1 MTSKWGTEMK
11 TKLFCVTALG
21 LLTTACGQG
30 NLYPMPADQAYAK
43 LVDAKIERSG
53 KGPFGTLAIAA
64 VGDGSGT
71 IKYMVSDAGMK
82 MCEANIAAEGD
93 KSRITAFCDR
103 GGEGAAAGMTQNLMR
118 SRLIEH
124 IDATL
129 KGREFDPRLALGSTA
144 GSWPKDPRQPNGSI
158 GAAATEALK
167 MERDMKRDL
176 KEMEEA
182 QAVSDAE
189 AAERAKQA
197 EAHKGVTFQPGK
209 PMIQTSN

>member
-1 MTSKWGTEMK
+1 MK
-11 TKLFCVTALG
+11 TKLLCVTALG
-21 LLTTACGQG
+21 LLTAACGQG
-30 NLYPMPADQAYAK
+30 NLYSMSADQAYAK

-53 KGPFGTLAIAA
+53 KGPFGTLPIAA

-71 IKYMVSDAGMK
+71 IKYMVTGMK

-93 KSRITAFCDR
+93 KSRISAFCDQ

-129 KGREFDPRLALGSTA
+129 NDRAFDPRLALGTTA
-144 GSWPKDPRQPNGSI
+144 GSWPEDPRQPNGSI

-167 MERDMKRDL
+167 MERDIKRDL